1 MTKIDRE
8 YSTQQIDEMKWLKQ
22 QGFNYTFV
30 KVVDGITTYKYEKTC
45 ELFTAL
51 AFYYLTKMENI
62 KNEQKIE

>member
-30 KVVDGITTYKYEKTC
+30 FEDHNN
-45 ELFTAL
+45 FR
-51 AFYYLTKMENI
+51 ENS
-62 KNEQKIE
+62 